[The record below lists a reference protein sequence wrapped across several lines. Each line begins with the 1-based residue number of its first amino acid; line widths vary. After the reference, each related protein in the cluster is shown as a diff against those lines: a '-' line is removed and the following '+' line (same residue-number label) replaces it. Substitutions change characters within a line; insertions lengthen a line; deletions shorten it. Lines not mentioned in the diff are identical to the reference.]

1 MNKLR
6 RSHRQPTWLLLTPFI
21 DVLLVLISFI
31 LSISFQ
37 IRFAVDVTL
46 PQAQTGRSVRND
58 SLTVSVL
65 RNGSL
70 LVGGQVT
77 SLDGLNAVLDQQLKG
92 HSGNWRV
99 FLQGDEEISYSLLVQ
114 VMDALRQRG
123 ITDISLLTRKGSRE

>member
-77 SLDGLNAVLDQQLKG
+77 SLEGLNAVLDQQLKG
-92 HSGNWRV
+92 RSGNWRV